1 MTPPATFV
9 APDAVIYPDSDGK
22 RMAEN
27 TLQYQ
32 WIVMIR
38 ENIARLYQGRDDVFV
53 AADNLIYPVRGDAT
67 VCTAP
72 DVYVAFG
79 RPPGHRGSYKV
90 WEEGG
95 VFPQVVFE
103 VWSPGNTR
111 QEMTNK
117 RGFYRRHGA
126 EEYYLIDPDTNEVEA
141 WVRTGR
147 QLVEVDD
154 LAAFASPRLGIR
166 FVRAGDDLHV
176 LGPTGERFL
185 SFIELGDLLDEEREA
200 ARELMRQAEAERQ
213 RADKLA
219 AKLRELGV
227 DPDAV

>member
-1 MTPPATFV
+1 
-9 APDAVIYPDSDGK
+9 
-22 RMAEN
+22 MAEN
-27 TLQYQ
+27 TLQYE

-38 ENIARLYQGRDDVFV
+38 ENVARLFQDRDDVFV
-53 AADNLIYPVRGDAT
+53 AADNLIYPVQGDAT
-67 VCTAP
+67 ICTAP

-90 WEEGG
+90 WEEGD

-103 VWSPGNTR
+103 VLSPGNTR

-141 WVRTGR
+141 WVRDGR
-147 QLVEVDD
+147 RLVEVEDV
-154 LAAFASPRLGIR
+154 AAFVSPRLGIR
-166 FVRAGDDLHV
+166 FVRVNDDMHILRP
-176 LGPTGERFL
+176 GGERFL
-185 SFIELGDLLDEEREA
+185 TVAELDEDRLAERLRADAEKKRADAEARRADAEARRADAEA
-200 ARELMRQAEAERQ
+200 AVKA
-213 RADKLA
+213 KLA

-227 DPDAV
+227 DPEAV